1 MIFIVIKRSKAMK
14 TMMDIIIS
22 VFGWLATAILVFSTI
37 PQAVRTLRTQETSSL
52 SLWLILALTSGTL
65 FVIYGTLVCIYT
77 SVIAGAPI
85 AVGNFLYLVFQGM
98 TFGVKVKNIIKGKD
112 KK

>member
-1 MIFIVIKRSKAMK
+1 MIFIVIKRSKAMI
-14 TMMDIIIS
+14 DIIIS
-22 VFGWLATAILVFSTI
+22 VFGCLATAILVFSTI

-52 SLWLILALTSGTL
+52 SLWMLILALTSGTL

>member
-1 MIFIVIKRSKAMK
+1 MI
-14 TMMDIIIS
+14 DIIIS

-52 SLWLILALTSGTL
+52 SLWMLILALTSGTL

-77 SVIAGAPI
+77 SVIILQSSIMFDWYRIHSSSASE
-85 AVGNFLYLVFQGM
+85 
-98 TFGVKVKNIIKGKD
+98 
-112 KK
+112 

>member
-1 MIFIVIKRSKAMK
+1 MIFIVIKRSKAMI
-14 TMMDIIIS
+14 DIIIS

-52 SLWLILALTSGTL
+52 SLWMLILALTSGTL

-85 AVGNFLYLVFQGM
+85 FLVFSFPGNDFWSQGEEY
-98 TFGVKVKNIIKGKD
+98 NQRKGQEIVLGE
-112 KK
+112 

>member
-1 MIFIVIKRSKAMK
+1 MIDV
-14 TMMDIIIS
+14 IIS

-52 SLWLILALTSGTL
+52 
-65 FVIYGTLVCIYT
+65 YGTLVCIYT

>member
-1 MIFIVIKRSKAMK
+1 MIDV
-14 TMMDIIIS
+14 IIS

-52 SLWLILALTSGTL
+52 SLWMLILALTS
-65 FVIYGTLVCIYT
+65 GTLVCIYT